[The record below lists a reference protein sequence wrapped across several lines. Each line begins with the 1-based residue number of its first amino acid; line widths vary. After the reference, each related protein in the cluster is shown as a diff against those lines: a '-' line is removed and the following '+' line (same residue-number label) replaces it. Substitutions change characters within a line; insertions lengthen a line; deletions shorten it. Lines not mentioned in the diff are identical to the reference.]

1 MNYEPNIESVR
12 KHQAPEW
19 FHDAKLGIFIHWGLF
34 SVPAFAITGI
44 DMMENMRKYGMEAH
58 FKNNPYAEWYLN
70 TMKIEGSP
78 TQEYHNKTYGKDF
91 SYHDFIPMFNEAI
104 KSWNPDEMAE
114 IFKEVGAK
122 YVILV
127 TRHCDG
133 FILWPSKQPNPNLD
147 ISIAERDIVGELTEA
162 VKKRGMKMGYYYCSA
177 WDWTFNTNTIKD
189 QSTFYGCYKNPPE
202 YTDYV
207 TKHWYE
213 LIDNYKPTILWSD
226 MGYPPGNNH
235 YELIAYFYNKTPDG
249 VINNRWNHILVD
261 EKRVEKNHYDFQTPE
276 YTSFKRKKKF
286 KWEACRGIGNSFG
299 YNKFEKEE
307 DHLSLKSLIRML
319 IDIVSKN
326 GNLLLNVGPM
336 ADGTIPEIQKTRL
349 YELGKWLKING
360 EAIFGTRPWKKP
372 NSKTLENIEVRYT
385 HKNNILY
392 VFLLDQPRKK
402 EITIQSLNIEANSS
416 IELLGQEGDLAWN
429 HENKNL
435 KIILPDNLE
444 ESPAYIFK
452 INLKS

>member
-1 MNYEPNIESVR
+1 
-12 KHQAPEW
+12 
-19 FHDAKLGIFIHWGLF
+19 
-34 SVPAFAITGI
+34 
-44 DMMENMRKYGMEAH
+44 
-58 FKNNPYAEWYLN
+58 
-70 TMKIEGSP
+70 
-78 TQEYHNKTYGKDF
+78 
-91 SYHDFIPMFNEAI
+91 
-104 KSWNPDEMAE
+104 
-114 IFKEVGAK
+114 
-122 YVILV
+122 
-127 TRHCDG
+127 
-133 FILWPSKQPNPNLD
+133 
-147 ISIAERDIVGELTEA
+147 
-162 VKKRGMKMGYYYCSA
+162 
-177 WDWTFNTNTIKD
+177 
-189 QSTFYGCYKNPPE
+189 
-202 YTDYV
+202 
-207 TKHWYE
+207 
-213 LIDNYKPTILWSD
+213 
-226 MGYPPGNNH
+226 
-235 YELIAYFYNKTPDG
+235 
-249 VINNRWNHILVD
+249 
-261 EKRVEKNHYDFQTPE
+261 
-276 YTSFKRKKKF
+276 
-286 KWEACRGIGNSFG
+286 
-299 YNKFEKEE
+299 
-307 DHLSLKSLIRML
+307 ML